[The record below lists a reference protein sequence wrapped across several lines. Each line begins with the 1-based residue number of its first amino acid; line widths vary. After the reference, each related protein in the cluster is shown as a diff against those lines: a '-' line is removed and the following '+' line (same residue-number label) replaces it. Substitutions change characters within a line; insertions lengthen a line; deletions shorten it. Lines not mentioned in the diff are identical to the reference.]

1 MAPLIVL
8 ITTASHEEAERIGRM
23 LVERRLAACV
33 NIVPAV
39 TSLFW
44 WEGRIA
50 AERETL
56 MIVKTS
62 RKRFADLSTAVS
74 AQHSYSVPEIIALP
88 IVDGAP
94 AYRKW
99 LEENIQ
105 PC

>member
-1 MAPLIVL
+1 MEPIVVF
-8 ITTASHEEAERIGRM
+8 ITTASREEAERIGRM

-39 TSLFW
+39 TSFFW

-50 AERETL
+50 SESETL

-62 RKRFADLSTAVS
+62 RGRFGDLSAAVS

-88 IVDGAP
+88 IIDGVP
-94 AYRKW
+94 AYLAW
-99 LEENIQ
+99 LKENLL
-105 PC
+105 